1 MVAITGSSSTMPLPE
16 VLLPL
21 AIVDAYAYPSKTF
34 CPLMR
39 LPGHTILSDIEEDE
53 AVKRF
58 TGVKCQSTEA
68 LTTDKWANLLKT
80 ARKMN
85 RAMYILGCVQHK
97 DAMGRIVY
105 RCYDGSMLKK
115 HLEKSD
121 ADPITRMQIDQ
132 VYFLAL
138 KFFHFDKEGEKKE
151 LPESEQAFEPLL
163 EELDKHRHYD
173 RAKPLSS
180 RVSPL
185 IAEAIELLD
194 CTFNGEEDEKAMLGT
209 KSKKVREALRR
220 NQCLAF
226 AFMHLQKNAPR
237 EFVQWSAF
245 EAQSGLARAQM
256 VLGDY
261 YLKSENKTAAFK
273 WFLKAAEQGDC
284 LAQYYLGEMYRKGDG
299 ITKDLAEAMKW
310 HALAAEQGDM
320 DSQFAVGMN
329 FYDKQDFASAHK
341 WYLAAAKQGKIE
353 AQLNLAVL
361 YWNGQGVEEDLW
373 EAFQWCAKAATQGNI
388 IAQRNLG
395 AWKEQCHSFAEAYNW
410 FSLAAKQGCPIAQ
423 YKLGNFNEF
432 GKGKDIDLA
441 EAYKWYHAA
450 AIQKLADAQSKVG
463 VFLFSGQGTS
473 INKNEGV
480 KWYLA
485 AAEQGHVGAQYNLG
499 ECLRVGE
506 GTPKNLLEAE
516 KWYQKAVD
524 QGFSAAEEALKELR
538 AVKQEERKA

>member
-1 MVAITGSSSTMPLPE
+1 MASITGSSSAMPFPGVSLPSMTAE
-16 VLLPL
+16 
-21 AIVDAYAYPSKTF
+21 ADIYPSQTF
-34 CPLMR
+34 CPSIR
-39 LPGHTILSDIEEDE
+39 LPRHTILPDIEEE
-53 AVKRF
+53 AVKRTF
-58 TGVKCQSTEA
+58 TGVKCQATEA

-85 RAMYILGCVQHK
+85 RAMYVLGCVQHK

-115 HLEKSD
+115 HLETRD
-121 ADPITRMQIDQ
+121 TDPLAKMPIDQ

-138 KFFHFDKEGEKKE
+138 KFFHFDKEGEKKA

-163 EELDKHRHYD
+163 EELDKVRHYD
-173 RAKPLSS
+173 IANPLSS
-180 RVSPL
+180 RVNPI
-185 IAEAIELLD
+185 IAQAIELLD
-194 CTFNGEEDEKAMLGT
+194 LTSCGEEDEKAELDT
-209 KSKKVREALRR
+209 RRKKAREILRS
-220 NQCLAF
+220 NQCWDF
-226 AFMHLQKNAPR
+226 AATHLQKNAPC
-237 EFVQWSAF
+237 EYVQWLTF
-245 EAQSGLARAQM
+245 EAQFGLAKAQRD
-256 VLGDY
+256 LGEH
-261 YLKSENKTAAFK
+261 YLKSENKAASFK
-273 WFLKAAEQGDC
+273 WFSKAASQGDC
-284 LAQYYLGEMYRKGDG
+284 LAQFYLGEMHLKGEG
-299 ITKDLAEAMKW
+299 ATKDLAEGMRW
-310 HALAAEQGDM
+310 HKLAAEQGDM
-320 DSQFAVGMN
+320 DSQFTIGLHFAEMG
-329 FYDKQDFASAHK
+329 DFASAHK